1 MLDVE
6 DLSVSL
12 AGHRLLSGVTFAA
25 LPGSVTAIIG
35 PNGSGK
41 TTLLRALTGE
51 VGFRGTV
58 RLNGHDVA
66 ATRAPVLAG
75 FRAVL
80 AQSTAVAFPFAVR
93 EIVRFGQ
100 EAGIGPADAGLA
112 DRLLAEVD
120 LAGYGP
126 RRFHDLSGGEQA
138 RVHLARVLAQ
148 ARLPITP
155 QGPGWLFLDEPVA
168 SLDIAHQLL
177 VMRIARRLADAGGG
191 VVMVMHDLN
200 LTAMVTDRVLLL
212 RGGALIGQGRV
223 EDVLTD
229 RLLSAAFGTGIRVNT
244 APVQGRWVLP
254 QAVGVLSAPA
264 A

>member
-6 DLSVSL
+6 DLSVALS
-12 AGHRLLSGVTFAA
+12 GRTLLSGVSFAA
-25 LPGSVTAIIG
+25 LPGSITAIIG

-41 TTLLRALTGE
+41 TTLLRAMTGE
-51 VGFRGTV
+51 LPFRGTV

-66 ATRAPVLAG
+66 RTKAPVLAA

-80 AQSTAVAFPFAVR
+80 AQSTAVAFPFTAR

-100 EAGIGPADAGLA
+100 EAGIGPSDAGLA

-120 LAGYGP
+120 LPGYGG
-126 RRFHDLSGGEQA
+126 RRFHELSGGEQA

-148 ARLPITP
+148 ARTPVTP
-155 QGPGWLFLDEPVA
+155 QGAGWLFLDEPVA

-177 VMRIARRLADAGGG
+177 VMRIARRFADAGGG

-200 LTAMVTDRVLLL
+200 LTAMVADRALLL
-212 RGGALIGQGRV
+212 KGGALIGQGAV

-229 RLLSAAFGTGIRVNT
+229 ALLRDAFATGIRVNT
-244 APVQGRWVLP
+244 APAAGRWVLP
-254 QAVGVLSAPA
+254 QAVGALS
-264 A
+264 